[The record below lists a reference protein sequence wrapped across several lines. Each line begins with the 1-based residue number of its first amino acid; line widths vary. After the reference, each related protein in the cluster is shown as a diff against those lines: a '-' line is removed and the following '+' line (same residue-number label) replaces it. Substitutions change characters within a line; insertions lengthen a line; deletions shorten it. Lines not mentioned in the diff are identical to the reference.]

1 MNKLDKQI
9 KVNYSNMLKI
19 DKRYQDLVTN
29 IVCYLR
35 GKLNSFDAEE
45 AINDVNDILLGAQS
59 RGEDLE
65 VLVGDYE
72 EFCDNIIDAYRG
84 SDKWYSLK
92 SYFYDFG
99 GISIYMLVFFMALD
113 IISSIPTVK
122 PLTISNIL
130 NMKYTISLAPFISL
144 IIALVFSIGIVK
156 YICTHPG
163 GNEKGNKK
171 EAIMSFII
179 IFIVLSAMVA
189 STFFFR
195 KIEIYTFSNIPVII
209 IIAFLVCI
217 AVIGA
222 NVIEFI
228 KARRMDKVSNK

>member
-35 GKLNSFDAEE
+35 GKLNSVDAEE

-92 SYFYDFG
+92 SYLYDFG

>member
-1 MNKLDKQI
+1 M
-9 KVNYSNMLKI
+9 YS
-19 DKRYQDLVTN
+19 
-29 IVCYLR
+29 
-35 GKLNSFDAEE
+35 
-45 AINDVNDILLGAQS
+45 S
-59 RGEDLE
+59 R
-65 VLVGDYE
+65 
-72 EFCDNIIDAYRG
+72 
-84 SDKWYSLK
+84 
-92 SYFYDFG
+92 
-99 GISIYMLVFFMALD
+99 
-113 IISSIPTVK
+113 
-122 PLTISNIL
+122 
-130 NMKYTISLAPFISL
+130 
-144 IIALVFSIGIVK
+144 
-156 YICTHPG
+156 